1 VPSTRWLILLVL
13 FLARAAMSFQFQTI
27 GAVGP
32 LLIDRLHI
40 DFTWLG
46 TLIGLYMLPGA
57 VVALPSGV
65 LGQRFGAKQIV
76 LVSLALMAIGG
87 AATASDQLAFAVAG
101 RLVSGIGG
109 IAMSIMLTKMVT
121 DWFAG
126 KEIVTAMSIL
136 IASWPL
142 GIGFSFLLF
151 PPLATAW
158 SWQAVMLLAAA
169 FALLCLVLVA
179 AFYRDAPD
187 APRAADGVFSIKL
200 TKREW
205 ILAIVAGAMWGLFNV
220 GFILLVNFAP
230 ELFVRAGYSAESA
243 GAIVSLLGW
252 GTIPLVPL
260 AGFAVERVKRPDLF
274 MAVGFVLGGALALA
288 LPFAGAP
295 VAVLLCLVITTSLP
309 AGPIFSLLAPVLS
322 PQNRAVGMGVFFT
335 LFYLGMAS
343 LPALAGKFRDVTGE
357 PAAPIVFA
365 SAMMASGVVLLLAFR
380 TAQRLLKQA

>member
-1 VPSTRWLILLVL
+1 VSKNRWLILLVL

-27 GAVGP
+27 GAVSS

-40 DFTWLG
+40 DFTLLG

-57 VVALPSGV
+57 AVALPSGV
-65 LGQRFGAKQIV
+65 LGQRFGARQIV
-76 LVSLALMAIGG
+76 LISLALMVLGG
-87 AATASDQLAFAVAG
+87 VMTAPDQLVLAVAG

-109 IAMSIMLTKMVT
+109 IAMSIMLTKMIT

-151 PPLATAW
+151 PPLAAAW

-169 FALLCLVLVA
+169 FALVCRGLVA

-187 APRAADGVFSIKL
+187 APPIAGGAFRITL

-205 ILAIVAGAMWGLFNV
+205 ALAVIAGSMWAVFNV
-220 GFILLVNFAP
+220 GFIILVNFSP
-230 ELFVRAGYSAESA
+230 ELFTRSGYSAASA
-243 GAIVSLLGW
+243 GGLVSLLGW

-260 AGFAVERVKRPDLF
+260 AGFAVERHKRPNLF
-274 MAVGFVLGGALALA
+274 MVTGFILSSLLTLA
-288 LPFAGAP
+288 LPFASAP
-295 VAVLLCLVITTSLP
+295 VAVLLCLVIVTSLP

-322 PQNRAVGMGVFFT
+322 PENRAVGMGVFFT
-335 LFYLGMAS
+335 LFYPGMAT
-343 LPALAGKFRDVTGE
+343 LPALAGKFRDLTGD
-357 PAAPIVFA
+357 PAAPILVA
-365 SAMMASGVVLLLAFR
+365 SAMMATGVVLLILFR
-380 TAQRLLKQA
+380 TAQRLLKS

>member
-1 VPSTRWLILLVL
+1 MPPNRWLILLVL
-13 FLARAAMSFQFQTI
+13 FLARAAMSFQFQTV

-46 TLIGLYMLPGA
+46 SLIGLYMLPGA

-76 LVSLALMAIGG
+76 VVSLALMVVGG
-87 AATASDQLAFAVAG
+87 AMTASDQLALAVAG
-101 RLVSGIGG
+101 RLVSGVGG
-109 IAMSIMLTKMVT
+109 IAMSIMLTKMIT

-151 PPLATAW
+151 PPLAAAW

-169 FALLCLVLVA
+169 FALLCLGLVA

-187 APRAADGVFSIKL
+187 APQATGGAFSIRL

-205 ILAIVAGAMWGLFNV
+205 VLAIVAGAIWAVFNV

-230 ELFVRAGYSAESA
+230 ELFARAGYSLQSA
-243 GAIVSLLGW
+243 SGIVSLLGW

-274 MAVGFVLGGALALA
+274 MVTGFVVSSLLTLA
-288 LPFAGAP
+288 LPFASAP
-295 VAVLLCLVITTSLP
+295 VAVLFCLVVVTSLP

-335 LFYLGMAS
+335 LFYLGMAI
-343 LPALAGKFRDVTGE
+343 LPALAGKFRDVTGDA
-357 PAAPIVFA
+357 AAPILFA
-365 SAMMASGVVLLLAFR
+365 SAMMASGLVLLLLFR
-380 TAQRLLKQA
+380 TAQRLLKS

>member
-1 VPSTRWLILLVL
+1 MTPNRWLILAVL

-57 VVALPSGV
+57 FVALPSGV
-65 LGQRFGAKQIV
+65 LGQRDGAKQIV
-76 LVSLALMAIGG
+76 LVSLALMVVGG
-87 AATASDQLAFAVAG
+87 VMTASDTLALASAG
-101 RLVSGIGG
+101 RLISGVGG

-126 KEIVTAMSIL
+126 REVVTAMSIV
-136 IASWPL
+136 IASWPF

-151 PPLATAW
+151 PPLAAAW

-169 FALLCLVLVA
+169 SSLVCLILVA
-179 AFYRDAPD
+179 VVYRDAPD
-187 APRAADGVFSIKL
+187 VPQTAAGALRIALSR
-200 TKREW
+200 REW
-205 ILAIVAGAMWGLFNV
+205 VLAIIAGSMWATFNV

-230 ELFVRAGYSAESA
+230 ELFTRAGYSREAAA
-243 GAIVSLLGW
+243 GIVSLLGW

-260 AGFAVERVKRPDLF
+260 AGFAAERLKRPDLF
-274 MAVGFVLGGALALA
+274 MVTGFALSSLLTLS
-288 LPFAGAP
+288 LPFASAQ
-295 VAVLLCLVITTSLP
+295 VAVFLCLVAVTSLP
-309 AGPIFSLLAPVLS
+309 AGPIFSLVAPELS

-335 LFYLGMAS
+335 LYYLGMALL
-343 LPALAGKFRDVTGE
+343 LPLAGKLRDVTGDA
-357 PAAPIVFA
+357 AAPTLFA
-365 SAMMASGVVLLLAFR
+365 SAMMGSGVVLLILFR
-380 TAQRLLKQA
+380 VSQRLLKS

>member
-1 VPSTRWLILLVL
+1 MTSNRWLILLVL

-76 LVSLALMAIGG
+76 LVSLALMAAGG
-87 AATASDQLAFAVAG
+87 VATASDRLALAVAG
-101 RLVSGIGG
+101 RLVSGVGG

-126 KEIVTAMSIL
+126 KEIVGAMSIL

-151 PPLATAW
+151 PPLAAAW

-169 FALLCLVLVA
+169 FALLCLALVA

-187 APRAADGVFSIKL
+187 APQAASGVFSIKL

-230 ELFVRAGYSAESA
+230 ELFTRAGYSAESA

-260 AGFAVERVKRPDLF
+260 AGFAVERIKRPDLF
-274 MAVGFVLGGALALA
+274 MVAGFVLGAALALA
-288 LPFAGAP
+288 LPFASAP
-295 VAVLLCLVITTSLP
+295 VAVILCLVITTSLP

-335 LFYLGMAS
+335 LFYLGMAI
-343 LPALAGKFRDVTGE
+343 LPALAGKFRDVTGDA
-357 PAAPIVFA
+357 AAPILFA
-365 SAMMASGVVLLLAFR
+365 SAMMASGVVLLLVFR
-380 TAQRLLKQA
+380 TAQRLMRS

>member
-1 VPSTRWLILLVL
+1 VTSNRWLILLVL

-76 LVSLALMAIGG
+76 LVSLALMAVGG
-87 AATASDQLAFAVAG
+87 VATASDQLALAVAG
-101 RLVSGIGG
+101 RLVSGVGG

-126 KEIVTAMSIL
+126 KEIVGAMSIL

-151 PPLATAW
+151 PPLAAAW

-169 FALLCLVLVA
+169 FALVCLALVA

-187 APRAADGVFSIKL
+187 APQAAGGAFSITL

-230 ELFVRAGYSAESA
+230 ELFTRAGYSAQSA

-260 AGFAVERVKRPDLF
+260 AGFAVERIRRPDLF
-274 MAVGFVLGGALALA
+274 MVAGFVLGAALALA
-288 LPFAGAP
+288 LPFASAP
-295 VAVLLCLVITTSLP
+295 VAVILCLVITTSLP

-335 LFYLGMAS
+335 LFYLGMAI
-343 LPALAGKFRDVTGE
+343 LPALAGKFRDVTGDA
-357 PAAPIVFA
+357 AAPILFA
-365 SAMMASGVVLLLAFR
+365 SAMMGSGVVLLLVFR
-380 TAQRLLKQA
+380 TAQRLLKS

>member
-1 VPSTRWLILLVL
+1 MSQTRWLILLVL

-27 GAVGP
+27 GAVSP

-40 DFTWLG
+40 DFTLLG

-76 LVSLALMAIGG
+76 LVSLALMVLGG
-87 AATASDQLAFAVAG
+87 VMTASDRLALAVAG

-109 IAMSIMLTKMVT
+109 IAMSILLTKMIT

-151 PPLATAW
+151 PPLAAAW

-169 FALLCLVLVA
+169 FALLCLGLVA
-179 AFYRDAPD
+179 AFYRDAPE
-187 APRAADGVFSIKL
+187 APPSAGGAFRIKL

-205 ILAIVAGAMWGLFNV
+205 VLAVIAGSMWAVFNV
-220 GFILLVNFAP
+220 GFIILVNFSP
-230 ELFVRAGYSAESA
+230 ELFTRSGYSAASA
-243 GAIVSLLGW
+243 GGLASLLGW

-260 AGFAVERVKRPDLF
+260 AGFAVERLKRPNLF
-274 MAVGFVLGGALALA
+274 MVTGFVSSSLLTLA

-295 VAVLLCLVITTSLP
+295 VAVLLCLVIVTSLP

-322 PQNRAVGMGVFFT
+322 PANRAVGMGVFFT
-335 LFYLGMAS
+335 LFYLGMAT
-343 LPALAGKFRDVTGE
+343 LPALAGKFRDLTGD
-357 PAAPIVFA
+357 PAAPILVA
-365 SAMMASGVVLLLAFR
+365 SAMMGTGVVLLILFR
-380 TAQRLLKQA
+380 TAQRLIKS

>member
-1 VPSTRWLILLVL
+1 MPQSRWLILLVL

-32 LLIDRLHI
+32 LLIGRLHI
-40 DFTWLG
+40 DFTLLG

-65 LGQRFGAKQIV
+65 LGQRFGAKRIV

-87 AATASDQLAFAVAG
+87 AMTASDQLALAVAG

-109 IAMSIMLTKMVT
+109 IAMSIMLTKMIT

-136 IASWPL
+136 IASWPF

-151 PPLATAW
+151 PPLAAAW
-158 SWQAVMLLAAA
+158 SWQAVMLLAAL

-179 AFYRDAPD
+179 AFYRDAPG
-187 APRAADGVFSIKL
+187 APPATGGAFRIKL

-205 ILAIVAGAMWGLFNV
+205 VLAIIAGAMWAVYNV
-220 GFILLVNFAP
+220 GFIVLVNFAP
-230 ELFVRAGYSAESA
+230 ELFTRAGYSVQSA
-243 GAIVSLLGW
+243 GGIVSLLGW

-260 AGFAVERVKRPDLF
+260 AGFAVERLHRPNLF
-274 MAVGFVLGGALALA
+274 MVTGFALASLLALA
-288 LPFAGAP
+288 LPFTSVP
-295 VAVLLCLVITTSLP
+295 VAVLLCLVIVISLP

-322 PQNRAVGMGVFFT
+322 PENRAVGMGVFFT
-335 LFYLGMAS
+335 LFYLGMAT
-343 LPALAGKFRDVTGE
+343 LPALAGKFRDLTGD
-357 PAAPIVFA
+357 AGAPTMLA
-365 SAMMASGVVLLLAFR
+365 SAMMASGLVLLMLFR
-380 TAQRLLKQA
+380 AAQRLLKS

>member
-1 VPSTRWLILLVL
+1 VTSNRWLILLVL

-46 TLIGLYMLPGA
+46 SLIGLYMLPGA

-76 LVSLALMAIGG
+76 LVSLALMAVGG
-87 AATASDQLAFAVAG
+87 AMTASDQLMLAVAG
-101 RLVSGIGG
+101 RLVSGVGG
-109 IAMSIMLTKMVT
+109 IAMSIMLTKMIT

-151 PPLATAW
+151 PPLAAAW
-158 SWQAVMLLAAA
+158 SWQAVMLLGAA
-169 FALLCLVLVA
+169 FALLCLGLVA

-187 APRAADGVFSIKL
+187 APQAASGAFSIRL

-205 ILAIVAGAMWGLFNV
+205 VLAIVAGSIWAVFNV
-220 GFILLVNFAP
+220 GFILLVNFSP
-230 ELFVRAGYSAESA
+230 ELFTRAGYSLQSA
-243 GAIVSLLGW
+243 SGIVSLLGW

-260 AGFAVERVKRPDLF
+260 AGFAVERIKRPDLF
-274 MAVGFVLGGALALA
+274 MVSGFVLSSLLTLA
-288 LPFAGAP
+288 LPFASAP
-295 VAVLLCLVITTSLP
+295 VPVLLCLVIVTSLP
-309 AGPIFSLLAPVLS
+309 AGPIFSLVAPELS

-335 LFYLGMAS
+335 LFYLGMAI
-343 LPALAGKFRDVTGE
+343 LPALAGKFRDVTGDA
-357 PAAPIVFA
+357 AAPILFA
-365 SAMMASGVVLLLAFR
+365 SAMMAFGLVLLIVFR
-380 TAQRLLKQA
+380 TSQRLIKS

>member
-1 VPSTRWLILLVL
+1 VTQSRWLILLVL
-13 FLARAAMSFQFQTI
+13 FLARAAMSFQFQTV
-27 GAVGP
+27 GAVGS

-40 DFTWLG
+40 DFTLLG

-76 LVSLALMAIGG
+76 LVSLVLMAVGG
-87 AATASDQLAFAVAG
+87 AMTASDQVSLAVAG

-109 IAMSIMLTKMVT
+109 IAMSIMLTKMIT

-151 PPLATAW
+151 PPLAAAW

-169 FALLCLVLVA
+169 FALVCLALVA
-179 AFYRDAPD
+179 AFYRDAPG
-187 APRAADGVFSIKL
+187 AQLAAGGAFRIKL
-200 TKREW
+200 TRREW
-205 ILAIVAGAMWGLFNV
+205 VLALIAGAMWAVFNV
-220 GFILLVNFAP
+220 GFIVLVNFLP
-230 ELFVRAGYSAESA
+230 ELFTRAGYSAQSA

-252 GTIPLVPL
+252 GTIVLVPL
-260 AGFAVERVKRPDLF
+260 AGFAVERFNRPNLF
-274 MAVGFVLGGALALA
+274 MVVGFTLSSLLTLA
-288 LPFAGAP
+288 LPFTSAP
-295 VAVLLCLVITTSLP
+295 VAVLLCLVIVTSLP

-322 PQNRAVGMGVFFT
+322 PENRAVGMGVFFT
-335 LFYLGMAS
+335 LFYLGMAT
-343 LPALAGKFRDVTGE
+343 LPALAGKFRDLTGDV
-357 PAAPIVFA
+357 AAPILVA
-365 SAMMASGVVLLLAFR
+365 SAMMACGVVLLILFR
-380 TAQRLLKQA
+380 TSQRLFKP

>member
-1 VPSTRWLILLVL
+1 MTPNRWLILLVL

-46 TLIGLYMLPGA
+46 SLIGLYMLPGA

-76 LVSLALMAIGG
+76 LVSLVLMVAGG
-87 AATASDQLAFAVAG
+87 AMTASDQLVLVVAG
-101 RLVSGIGG
+101 RLISGVGG
-109 IAMSIMLTKMVT
+109 IAMSIMLTKMIT
-121 DWFAG
+121 DWFVG

-151 PPLATAW
+151 PPLAAAL

-169 FALLCLVLVA
+169 FAVLCLLLVA
-179 AFYRDAPD
+179 MVYRDAPD
-187 APRAADGVFSIKL
+187 APPATGGAFSIEL

-205 ILAIVAGAMWGLFNV
+205 VLAIVAGSIWAVFNV

-230 ELFVRAGYSAESA
+230 ELFTRAGYSLQSA
-243 GAIVSLLGW
+243 SGIVSLLGW

-260 AGFAVERVKRPDLF
+260 AGFAVERIKRPDLF
-274 MAVGFVLGGALALA
+274 MVTGFVLSSLLTLA
-288 LPFAGAP
+288 LPFASAP
-295 VAVLLCLVITTSLP
+295 VAVLLCLVIVTSLP
-309 AGPIFSLLAPVLS
+309 AGPIFSLLAHVLS

-335 LFYLGMAS
+335 LFYLGMAI
-343 LPALAGKFRDVTGE
+343 LPALAGKFRDVTGD
-357 PAAPIVFA
+357 PAAPILFA
-365 SAMMASGVVLLLAFR
+365 SAMMASGLVLLLVFR
-380 TAQRLLKQA
+380 TSQRLVKS

>member
-1 VPSTRWLILLVL
+1 MTSNRWLILLVL

-46 TLIGLYMLPGA
+46 SLIGLYMLPGA

-76 LVSLALMAIGG
+76 LVSLALMAVGG
-87 AATASDQLAFAVAG
+87 AMTASDQLGLAVAG
-101 RLVSGIGG
+101 RLVSGVGG
-109 IAMSIMLTKMVT
+109 IAMSIMLTKMIT
-121 DWFAG
+121 DWFSG

-151 PPLATAW
+151 PPLAAAW
-158 SWQAVMLLAAA
+158 SWQAVMLLGAA
-169 FALLCLVLVA
+169 FALLCLGLVA

-187 APRAADGVFSIKL
+187 APQATGGAFSIRL

-205 ILAIVAGAMWGLFNV
+205 VLAIVAGSIWAVFNV
-220 GFILLVNFAP
+220 GFILLVNFSP
-230 ELFVRAGYSAESA
+230 ELFTRAGYSLQSA
-243 GAIVSLLGW
+243 GGIVSLLGW

-274 MAVGFVLGGALALA
+274 MVAGFVLSSLLTLA
-288 LPFAGAP
+288 LPFASAP
-295 VAVLLCLVITTSLP
+295 VAVLLCLVIATSLP

-335 LFYLGMAS
+335 LFYLGMAI
-343 LPALAGKFRDVTGE
+343 LPALAGKFRDVTGDA
-357 PAAPIVFA
+357 AAPILFA
-365 SAMMASGVVLLLAFR
+365 SAMMASGLVLLLVFR
-380 TAQRLLKQA
+380 TSQRLIKS